1 MTDNKIEVVK
11 CPDDGEICTMTEE
24 EKKGQGCWLC
34 PKIQGAL
41 EKAKNER
48 DRKGELDNGRKE
60 TKE

>member
-11 CPDDGEICTMTEE
+11 CPDDGQICMMTEE

-41 EKAKNER
+41 KQAKKKLA
-48 DRKGELDNGRKE
+48 KGVK
-60 TKE
+60 